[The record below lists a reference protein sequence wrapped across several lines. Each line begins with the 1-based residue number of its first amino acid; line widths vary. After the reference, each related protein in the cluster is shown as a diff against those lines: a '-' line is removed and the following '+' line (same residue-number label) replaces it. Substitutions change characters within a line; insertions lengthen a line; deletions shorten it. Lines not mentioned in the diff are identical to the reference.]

1 MREKLNA
8 YAFTVTRAMTFAAPL
23 LLALALIAVAASAAR
38 ADTFACVNNS
48 SGEVK
53 IVASC
58 TPGTNASPCHHN
70 DTCQVLFAAGTTLQ
84 RLVAD
89 FQNTT
94 SLGLP
99 DEITTTAP
107 PTGTPVNPAT
117 TPVTAGG
124 NLAYTKSVAIPF
136 PVTYITFSAQGDGHL
151 GTALLMQATV
161 TDSSGAT
168 TICQPLSGQTGPGG
182 GGANLFPQWY
192 TLLHLPDAGAA
203 VANCNDGGGG
213 SADCHDNTI
222 SFSCCALVTPDSG
235 ASTHSVNIGLAS
247 STGGNVFYERST
259 IYVDGSPN
267 PGGNL
272 CAGHGVP

>member
-1 MREKLNA
+1 MREKLNT
-8 YAFTVTRAMTFAAPL
+8 YAVTATRALTFAAPL
-23 LLALALIAVAASAAR
+23 LLALSLIAIAASAAR
-38 ADTFACVNNS
+38 ADVFACVNNS
-48 SGEVK
+48 SGTPK
-53 IVASC
+53 IVSSC

-70 DTCQVLFAAGTTLQ
+70 DTCVVLSAAGTTLQ

-94 SLGLP
+94 SIGVP
-99 DEITTTAP
+99 DEISTIAP
-107 PTGTPVNPAT
+107 PTATPVNPST
-117 TPVTAGG
+117 TPVTSGG
-124 NLAYTKSVAIPF
+124 NLAYTKSVSIPF
-136 PVTYITFSAQGDGHL
+136 PVTYITFSAQGDGHS

-161 TDSSGAT
+161 TDSSGNT

-192 TLLHLPDAGAA
+192 TLLHLPDAGTA

-222 SFSCCALVTPDSG
+222 SFTCCALVTPDSG

-247 STGGNVFYERST
+247 STGGTVFYERST

>member
-1 MREKLNA
+1 MREKLNP
-8 YAFTVTRAMTFAAPL
+8 YARIATRALTSAPL
-23 LLALALIAVAASAAR
+23 LLIALGLIAIAASAAR
-38 ADTFACVNNS
+38 ADVFACVNNS
-48 SGEVK
+48 SGTPK

-58 TPGTNASPCHHN
+58 TPGTNDSPCHHN
-70 DTCQVLFAAGTTLQ
+70 DTCVVLFAAGTTLQ

-94 SLGLP
+94 SIGIP
-99 DEITTTAP
+99 DEISTIAP
-107 PTGTPVNPAT
+107 PTATPVNPST
-117 TPVTAGG
+117 TSVTSGG
-124 NLAYTKSVAIPF
+124 NLAYTKSVSIPF
-136 PVTYITFSAQGDGHL
+136 PVTYITFSAQGDAHS

-161 TDSSGAT
+161 TDSSGNT

-182 GGANLFPQWY
+182 GGPNLFPQWY
-192 TLLHLPDAGAA
+192 TLLHLPDAGTA

-235 ASTHSVNIGLAS
+235 ASAHSVNIGLAS
-247 STGGNVFYERST
+247 STGGTVFYERST